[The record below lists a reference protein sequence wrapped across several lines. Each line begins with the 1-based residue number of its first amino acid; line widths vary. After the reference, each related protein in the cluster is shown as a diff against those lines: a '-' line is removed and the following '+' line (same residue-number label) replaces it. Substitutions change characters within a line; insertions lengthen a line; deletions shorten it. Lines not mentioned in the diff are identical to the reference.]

1 MQRMLGYRAGER
13 RALNGL
19 SLLLD
24 EGLGRHTEA
33 DDYVAQD
40 LRIAQELGDRQGEG
54 RALAGQG
61 RHALFGGDLGRAR
74 SAFAQALAIS
84 QEIGAQETVGLA
96 LRGLGLVAHYEGDER
111 QAYDRARQAVRIAQ
125 EQRQRRSERFAL
137 RLLGHALAGLGLL
150 TQATVVY
157 QRALEL
163 DRTLGYR
170 HLAVET
176 TADLARVAL
185 AQGDVEWATTYVA
198 TILDH
203 LKEHGAAGTE
213 EPVLLYLTCCQALR
227 ARHDARAEELLAAG
241 YVVLQGRAGQFEDV
255 ERRNLFLENVPAHRD
270 LLRLWQHRRNLRC
283 VAAMRDPGAGAEERA
298 SEEAEPAPLS
308 LVRQGP
314 VYQDAA
320 VV

>member
-1 MQRMLGYRAGER
+1 VGEAAVRCELGTMAYEQGGIAEAHTCFDASVRMHRMLRYRAGER
-13 RALNGL
+13 RALHGL
-19 SLLLD
+19 GLLLD

-54 RALAGQG
+54 RALVGHG
-61 RHALFGGDLGRAR
+61 R
-74 SAFAQALAIS
+74 
-84 QEIGAQETVGLA
+84 
-96 LRGLGLVAHYEGDER
+96 
-111 QAYDRARQAVRIAQ
+111 
-125 EQRQRRSERFAL
+125 
-137 RLLGHALAGLGLL
+137 HALAGLGLL

-213 EPVLLYLTCCQALR
+213 EPVLLYLTCCQ
-227 ARHDARAEELLAAG
+227 
-241 YVVLQGRAGQFEDV
+241 
-255 ERRNLFLENVPAHRD
+255 
-270 LLRLWQHRRNLRC
+270 
-283 VAAMRDPGAGAEERA
+283 
-298 SEEAEPAPLS
+298 
-308 LVRQGP
+308 
-314 VYQDAA
+314 
-320 VV
+320 